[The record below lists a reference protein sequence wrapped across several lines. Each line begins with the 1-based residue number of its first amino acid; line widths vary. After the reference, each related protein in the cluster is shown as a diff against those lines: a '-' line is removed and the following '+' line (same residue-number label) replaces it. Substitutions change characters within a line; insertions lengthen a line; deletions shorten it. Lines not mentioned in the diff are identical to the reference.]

1 MPKKTTLKGQF
12 LRTSLAMLVLSLLI
26 GVAVM
31 VAVMIFFTVRVPDG
45 EKFLME
51 SLSFLFGKQTIG
63 PSRMVPVFVLAGV
76 LLCLMVTGVCI
87 LLTSRLTGRIT
98 ATLKTLRQAADNL
111 RDGELDF
118 QILSC
123 DERELDELSHSLE
136 SVRQRLKATA
146 VAEAAAQEE
155 RGLLMANLSHDLRT
169 PITAIKGYVE
179 GIQDGIANT
188 PEKQR
193 HYLEIVYNKSV
204 ILERLVRNMSD
215 FSEYELGRM
224 QYHFEYVEMGPFL
237 RDLAEEYQVD
247 VQQNG
252 MTFTAQIPQG
262 HYVVTAD
269 RSKLKRVLDNLVSN
283 AIKYGRAGGAI
294 ALTAEEYERGLVIQV
309 SDNGKGISAQA
320 LRHVF
325 DSFFREDSARTSS
338 VPGSGGHPGLPLSP
352 APERRGVAV
361 MKILIIEDD
370 QSVAELERDYLEING
385 GFQCDL
391 YTDGTQGLQA
401 ALAGDYA
408 LVIVDVMLPG
418 LSGFEICRRLREV
431 KDTPVIII
439 SALADDI
446 DKVRGLGL
454 GADDYMTKPFSPS
467 ELVARVKGHI
477 QRYQRL
483 VGSREKARPE
493 MLKVRGLEIDRES
506 RRVWVNGKE
515 TNMTSKE
522 YDLLL
527 FLAEHPDTVFSKD
540 RLFDSVWGV
549 DAYGDVST
557 VTVHIKHIR
566 DKIELNPDRTQDIET
581 VWGVG
586 YRFRG

>member
-1 MPKKTTLKGQF
+1 
-12 LRTSLAMLVLSLLI
+12 
-26 GVAVM
+26 
-31 VAVMIFFTVRVPDG
+31 
-45 EKFLME
+45 
-51 SLSFLFGKQTIG
+51 
-63 PSRMVPVFVLAGV
+63 
-76 LLCLMVTGVCI
+76 
-87 LLTSRLTGRIT
+87 
-98 ATLKTLRQAADNL
+98 
-111 RDGELDF
+111 
-118 QILSC
+118 
-123 DERELDELSHSLE
+123 
-136 SVRQRLKATA
+136 
-146 VAEAAAQEE
+146 
-155 RGLLMANLSHDLRT
+155 
-169 PITAIKGYVE
+169 
-179 GIQDGIANT
+179 
-188 PEKQR
+188 
-193 HYLEIVYNKSV
+193 
-204 ILERLVRNMSD
+204 
-215 FSEYELGRM
+215 
-224 QYHFEYVEMGPFL
+224 
-237 RDLAEEYQVD
+237 
-247 VQQNG
+247 
-252 MTFTAQIPQG
+252 
-262 HYVVTAD
+262 
-269 RSKLKRVLDNLVSN
+269 
-283 AIKYGRAGGAI
+283 
-294 ALTAEEYERGLVIQV
+294 
-309 SDNGKGISAQA
+309 
-320 LRHVF
+320 
-325 DSFFREDSARTSS
+325 
-338 VPGSGGHPGLPLSP
+338 
-352 APERRGVAV
+352 

-439 SALADDI
+439 SAMDDDI

-566 DKIELNPDRTQDIET
+566 DKIELNPDRTQYIET